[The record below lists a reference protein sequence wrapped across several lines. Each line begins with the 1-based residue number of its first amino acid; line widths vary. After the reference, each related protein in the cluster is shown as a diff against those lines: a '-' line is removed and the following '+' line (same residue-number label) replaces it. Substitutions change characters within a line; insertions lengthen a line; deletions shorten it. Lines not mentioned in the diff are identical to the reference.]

1 MRILFLPM
9 RLTHRFKMTS
19 YLVQC
24 QFSLLLKTIS
34 RTNSPLKCVG
44 TFTYGVRL
52 SSVTFHHWCSLLS
65 LEVAILLKNEIDPVT
80 QLYTMTSSLEYKTT
94 KADIQMPFTC
104 SVTYYGPSGQKTIHS
119 EQAVFDIY
127 CK

>member
-1 MRILFLPM
+1 MLLIHSFE
-9 RLTHRFKMTS
+9 MTS
-19 YLVQC
+19 YLIEC
-24 QFSLLLKTIS
+24 QFSLLLNTIR
-34 RTNSPLKCVG
+34 RTNSPLKYVG
-44 TFTYGVRL
+44 IFNYGLWL
-52 SSVTFHHWCSLLS
+52 SSETSYHWCSLLS
-65 LEVAILLKNEIDPVT
+65 LEVVILFKKEIDPVT

-119 EQAVFDIY
+119 EQVVFDIY